1 MSRHKGP
8 RIECTATVNPIGKRP
23 FPDRAQLSYRNDAEL
38 SEQLRKYAKHK
49 WPEAYQIK
57 VDTTTRTIL
66 INGRAVA
73 HYHLNLGHESDVE
86 QETLGVGA

>member
-8 RIECTATVNPIGKRP
+8 RVECTATVNPIGKRP
-23 FPDRAQLSYRNDAEL
+23 FQDRAQLSYRNDAEL

-57 VDTTTRTIL
+57 IDTKTKTIL
-66 INGRAVA
+66 VNGRELA
-73 HYHLNLGHESDVE
+73 HYHLHLGHEAEDM
-86 QETLGVGA
+86 QETLEVGA